1 VYVATDIGNSATTLV
16 QPSNCLHRI
25 LSQRGSYATPRIF
38 LEVREV
44 SLVYGSFVAFL
55 AGTIMLF
62 IVAGWKWGLAS
73 LAIYWLLVVFVLIP
87 LADRVR
93 RGKSP

>member
-1 VYVATDIGNSATTLV
+1 MWLLILAIVLLV
-16 QPSNCLHRI
+16 LSSPLIAYIVSCLKEDRM
-25 LSQRGSYATPRIF
+25 LRPAVFWQYERF
-38 LEVREV
+38 
-44 SLVYGSFVAFL
+44 LVYGSFVPFL
-55 AGTIMLF
+55 AGIIILF
-62 IVAGWKWGLAS
+62 IVAGWKWGLGS